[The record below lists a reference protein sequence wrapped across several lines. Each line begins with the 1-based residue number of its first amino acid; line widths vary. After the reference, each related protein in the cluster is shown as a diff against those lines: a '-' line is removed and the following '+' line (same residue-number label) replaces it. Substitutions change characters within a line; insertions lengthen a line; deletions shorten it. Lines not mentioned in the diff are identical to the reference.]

1 MSDPN
6 PPANNVPANKDDF
19 FSYTEPA
26 ASEAQGAP
34 IQGNQGFN
42 DFNFDDYN
50 GNQQQPAQDMSNQ
63 QDKGDFFFNDPQ
75 VSNPVQQ
82 DNDNDDGQIVAK
94 KDAYLN
100 YEDDQQQIAPQRPSY
115 ADDYGQIDKAPDI
128 EQAKIL

>member
-1 MSDPN
+1 
-6 PPANNVPANKDDF
+6 
-19 FSYTEPA
+19 
-26 ASEAQGAP
+26 
-34 IQGNQGFN
+34 
-42 DFNFDDYN
+42 
-50 GNQQQPAQDMSNQ
+50 MSNQ